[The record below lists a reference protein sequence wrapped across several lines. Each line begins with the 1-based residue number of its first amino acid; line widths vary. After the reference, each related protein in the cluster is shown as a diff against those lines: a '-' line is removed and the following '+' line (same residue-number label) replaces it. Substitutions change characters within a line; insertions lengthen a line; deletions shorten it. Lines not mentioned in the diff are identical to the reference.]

1 MTPPRAVRIH
11 TTTGILAAIT
21 LLVQCTTATAA
32 GWSLDKV
39 YGERMAM
46 RVADQ
51 RCQLFAG
58 SISSALFMGEV
69 QARNTALR
77 SGMDADRLAEIADIA
92 VQRGSTVAC
101 RDPALLT
108 EAAHVRSAF
117 SSYSRIQRMD
127 FPGAAAGWKADRTV
141 LSTRVEDGRWAL
153 TTTPV
158 RAGSNQ
164 RFGIVVQAGRLSL
177 FGEPAPGPG
186 PEPGQ
191 MQPSAARLVMRD
203 AQRTARP
210 YLAGNLA
217 PPPRAG
223 QQRKTDVAE
232 QRNEDQG
239 KKRMDARCSQ
249 RRPQGHRGRQGSA
262 GKAHEREIDRL
273 RTQRFFGM
281 RRRTVHGPSLA
292 VAAHAPR
299 GA

>member
-1 MTPPRAVRIH
+1 MTPPRPIPIRTLAGTV
-11 TTTGILAAIT
+11 AAIAM
-21 LLVQCTTATAA
+21 LVQSTAA
-32 GWSLDKV
+32 GATGWSLDKV

-51 RCQLFAG
+51 RCQLFVS

-69 QARNTALR
+69 QARNSALR
-77 SGMDADRLAEIADIA
+77 SGMDADRLAEIADLA

-158 RAGSNQ
+158 RAGANL
-164 RFGIVVQAGRLSL
+164 RFGVVVQAGRLSL
-177 FGEPAPGPG
+177 FAEPGR
-186 PEPGQ
+186 EPGQ
-191 MQPSAARLVMRD
+191 MLPSAARLVLRD

-210 YLAGNLA
+210 YLAGNLT
-217 PPPRAG
+217 PPPRASS
-223 QQRKTDVAE
+223 TVFFAE
-232 QRNEDQG
+232 ARQTAPGGGTGFRFS
-239 KKRMDARCSQ
+239 DA
-249 RRPQGHRGRQGSA
+249 
-262 GKAHEREIDRL
+262 
-273 RTQRFFGM
+273 
-281 RRRTVHGPSLA
+281 A
-292 VAAHAPR
+292 VAALVQLDPREAVQLEFVYPTPQGDRVVTGIYEVGDFAPAYGFLTVSR
-299 GA
+299 